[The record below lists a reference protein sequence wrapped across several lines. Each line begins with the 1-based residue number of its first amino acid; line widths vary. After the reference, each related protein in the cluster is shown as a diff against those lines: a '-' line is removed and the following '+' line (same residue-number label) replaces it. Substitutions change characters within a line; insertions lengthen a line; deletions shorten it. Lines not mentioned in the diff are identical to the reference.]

1 MNKEVKSSSIVAGVA
16 TDSSRTITLV
26 NYELFKSLKN

>member
-1 MNKEVKSSSIVAGVA
+1 MNKEVKPSSIVAGVG

-26 NYELFKSLKN
+26 NYKLFKSLKN